1 MQNPLILSEKD
12 GATLA
17 ETMTTKELAE
27 QLGTDKKV
35 IIENARK
42 YLPNKII
49 EQGKQTLWTK
59 AEVTVL
65 IDGMKNNNSN
75 QYREKGTVTGAV
87 TVISTDLTPALKIK
101 KAYDLAVEGYEEEL
115 AILKARNTEQQKVI
129 EEQKPKAECYD
140 NFLAREKFCN
150 FRDASQYFGTSQT
163 DFMNLLRSKYIYKN
177 SVGEYRA
184 YADYSDCF
192 ALRPFD
198 KGKDRV
204 GQQLMLTLKGLQY
217 FGSFFQKQTV

>member
-1 MQNPLILSEKD
+1 MQNPLILSEKERS
-12 GATLA
+12 TLA
-17 ETMTTKELAE
+17 ESMTTKELAE
-27 QLGTDKKV
+27 QLNCGVKT
-35 IIENARK
+35 IFNIARK
-42 YLPNKII
+42 CLPNKVI
-49 EQGKQTLWTK
+49 ENGKPTFWSK

-65 IDGMKNNNSN
+65 IEQMKTSNPN
-75 QYREKGTVTGAV
+75 QYDLVRSVQGV
-87 TVISTDLTPALKIK
+87 STELTPALKIK
-101 KAYDLAVEGYEEEL
+101 KAMELMQEGYEEEL
-115 AILKARNTEQQKVI
+115 AILKTRNIEQQKVI

-150 FRDASQYFGTSQT
+150 FRDASLYFGTSQT

-184 YADYSDCF
+184 YAGYSDCF

-217 FGSFFQKQTV
+217 FGSFFQK